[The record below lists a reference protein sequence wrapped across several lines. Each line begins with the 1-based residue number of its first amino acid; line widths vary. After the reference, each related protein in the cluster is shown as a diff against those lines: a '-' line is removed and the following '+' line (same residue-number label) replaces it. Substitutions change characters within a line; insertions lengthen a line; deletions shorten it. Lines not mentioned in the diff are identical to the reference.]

1 MLYLEML
8 FCLYFLIVENLDSVI
23 NEDVEKEENE
33 DEGKDSTT
41 NTNNLGLA
49 MHAEARNSC
58 KEVKVPD

>member
-41 NTNNLGLA
+41 NTNNLGFA